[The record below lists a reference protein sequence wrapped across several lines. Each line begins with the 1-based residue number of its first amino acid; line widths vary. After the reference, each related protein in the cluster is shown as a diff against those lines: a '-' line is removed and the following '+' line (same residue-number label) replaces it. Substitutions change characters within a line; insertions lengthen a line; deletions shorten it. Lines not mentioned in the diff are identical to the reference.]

1 MTINIQRHSEP
12 KGEESEKR
20 CNSVRMQV
28 RPTEI
33 RLFQSHYQ
41 IKIQKNKSQS
51 IKQKEEI
58 INLLNQSIKP
68 TDIVK
73 MGYPQTVVYRYGQK
87 L

>member
-1 MTINIQRHSEP
+1 MMIDIICHSEVWKTEEAVLRSKSERTHKYLDKMTLRHSEP

-41 IKIQKNKSQS
+41 IKNTEKIKNAVSF
-51 IKQKEEI
+51 
-58 INLLNQSIKP
+58 
-68 TDIVK
+68 
-73 MGYPQTVVYRYGQK
+73 
-87 L
+87 